1 MDTDEDIYFVKSV
14 MAYHP
19 QIYKIS
25 YASFIRNRSLRTN
38 TAEMNFLG
46 KLISSLAVMA
56 LQGENVSQALS
67 KEIIDTAHI
76 IYMQITNYPNASFVN
91 QIEEILSYYL
101 NIVNKQIQID
111 YSSVADYQDINDAES
126 FMDFLTRMLQNGEGR
141 HE

>member
-1 MDTDEDIYFVKSV
+1 

-25 YASFIRNRSLRTN
+25 YVSFIRNKPPRTG
-38 TAEMNFLG
+38 TTEMNFIG
-46 KLISSLAVMA
+46 KLISSLAVIA
-56 LQGENVSQALS
+56 LRGENVSQALS
-67 KEIIDTAHI
+67 KEIIDTTHI
-76 IYMQITNYPNASFVN
+76 IYMQTTNYSNASFVN

-111 YSSVADYQDINDAES
+111 YSSVVDYQDISDAET
-126 FMDFLTRMLQNGEGR
+126 FMDFLNRMLQKGKNH

>member
-19 QIYKIS
+19 QIYKIG
-25 YASFIRNRSLRTN
+25 YASFIRSRPLRTN
-38 TAEMNFLG
+38 TAEMSFLG

-56 LQGENVSQALS
+56 LRGENASQMLS

-76 IYMQITNYPNASFVN
+76 IYMQITNYSNVSFVN

-101 NIVNKQIQID
+101 SIVNKQIQID
-111 YSSVADYQDINDAES
+111 YSSVADYQNINDAES
-126 FMDFLTRMLQNGEGR
+126 FMDFLNRMLQKGEDR